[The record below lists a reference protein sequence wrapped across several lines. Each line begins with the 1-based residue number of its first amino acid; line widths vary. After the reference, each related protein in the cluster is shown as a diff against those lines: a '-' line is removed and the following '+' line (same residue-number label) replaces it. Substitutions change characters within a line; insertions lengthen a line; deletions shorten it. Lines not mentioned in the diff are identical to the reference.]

1 MVRTAPLCELG
12 GASVTDSSD
21 VCIPTGTFQ
30 GLAEIVKGRKT
41 HEDPSTRSGIKKIA
55 DKYF

>member
-1 MVRTAPLCELG
+1 MSWG